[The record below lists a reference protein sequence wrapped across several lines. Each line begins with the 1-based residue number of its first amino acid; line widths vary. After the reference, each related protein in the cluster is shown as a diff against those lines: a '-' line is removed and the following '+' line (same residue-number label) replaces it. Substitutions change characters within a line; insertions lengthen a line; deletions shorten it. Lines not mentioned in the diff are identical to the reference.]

1 MRVAD
6 HAAHRQVLDHND
18 RLGFRQCRG
27 RLAQEG
33 LALTADAAVQSR
45 QSRRR
50 PAPVTRSA
58 LFAAMQ
64 PLAVTQ
70 AAQGARPGT
79 EPAACAPYWRSRAQ
93 ASEVNPTATPRSV
106 TKMGRRMRRGSST
119 MAESQSSSVR
129 ILCARCLKAGL
140 RVERIWSNPPAR
152 ATICA
157 TSPRSSGLRTKSR
170 SSTSAPACESHAF
183 AF

>member
-6 HAAHRQVLDHND
+6 HAAHRQVLDHDD

-79 EPAACAPYWRSRAQ
+79 EPAALCPLL
-93 ASEVNPTATPRSV
+93 EEPRP
-106 TKMGRRMRRGSST
+106 G
-119 MAESQSSSVR
+119 VR
-129 ILCARCLKAGL
+129 IKPDRHPALRHQNGTADETRLFDHGRKPIVLRPNTVRTLLKGGA
-140 RVERIWSNPPAR
+140 
-152 ATICA
+152 
-157 TSPRSSGLRTKSR
+157 SGGEDLV
-170 SSTSAPACESHAF
+170 
-183 AF
+183 